1 MTILLIEDNHADV
14 EMIRELL
21 SDHKGSSFDIVCADR
36 LSAAKPFFT
45 ESGIDIIL
53 LDLGLPDSQGLDTLR
68 RVRELA
74 GEVPI
79 VVLTMLDNEETGLNA
94 LKEGAQDYLV
104 KGQMNGPLIA
114 RSLRYA
120 IERGRI
126 EQELKK
132 HRDSLEELVAER
144 TQQLSERKK
153 MTDLIEGSLA
163 EKETLLREIHHRVK
177 NNLQIVVSLIGL
189 QIGKIDDQRTIDV
202 LKDCENRV
210 KAMSIVHE
218 KLYRSGNLSQIDF
231 GEYISFLA
239 SHLISVYSTDPK
251 MVRLDF
257 SMGKIMVDINTAI
270 PLGLVM
276 NELISN
282 ALKHAF
288 PNGEGGTI
296 SIGGG
301 DESGLITLFVR
312 DNGIGTPAGF
322 DWKTSTSL
330 GLRLVANLVR
340 QVRGRIEKGTGTGT
354 GTTFTITIPKKATI
368 ENVMIVPAMRID
380 GDAGT
385 SGDTSLSHRS
395 VHRTD
400 PVGVTGLPSTDL

>member
-1 MTILLIEDNHADV
+1 MTILLIEDNPADG

-21 SDHKGSSFDIVCADR
+21 SQQKGSPFVIVGADR
-36 LSAAKPFFT
+36 LSAAKPLFAKG
-45 ESGIDIIL
+45 GIDIIL

-68 RVRELA
+68 RVRKHA

-132 HRDSLEELVAER
+132 HRDSLEKLVAER
-144 TQQLSERKK
+144 TQQLAERKK
-153 MTDLIEGSLA
+153 MTELIEGSLA

-177 NNLQIVVSLIGL
+177 NNLQIVVSLISL
-189 QIGKIDDQRTIDV
+189 QIGKIDDPRTIDV

-218 KLYRSGNLSQIDF
+218 KLYRSGNISQIDF
-231 GEYISFLA
+231 GEYISVLA

-257 SMGKIMVDINTAI
+257 SVGEILVDINTAI
-270 PLGLVM
+270 PLGLAM

-288 PNGEGGTI
+288 PNGKGGTI
-296 SIGGG
+296 SIGGEE
-301 DESGLITLFVR
+301 ESGLITLFVR
-312 DNGIGTPAGF
+312 DNGVGTPPGF
-322 DWKTSTSL
+322 DWKTAPSL
-330 GLRLVANLVR
+330 GLRLVINLVR
-340 QVRGRIEKGTGTGT
+340 QVRGTIEKGIGT
-354 GTTFTITIPKKATI
+354 GTTFTITIPKKI
-368 ENVMIVPAMRID
+368 VVENVMAVPALRID
-380 GDAGT
+380 SDETVGADEISPPHCRALLIDP
-385 SGDTSLSHRS
+385 SGI
-395 VHRTD
+395 
-400 PVGVTGLPSTDL
+400 TGLPSTDG